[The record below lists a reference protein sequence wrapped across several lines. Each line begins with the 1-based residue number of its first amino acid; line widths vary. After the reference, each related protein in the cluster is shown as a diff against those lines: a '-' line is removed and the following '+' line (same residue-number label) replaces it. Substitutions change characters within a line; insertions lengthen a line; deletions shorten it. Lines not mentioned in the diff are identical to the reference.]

1 MDYTE
6 QKERQALYDKL
17 NEAGTNYMSTEL
29 QEISISGLQRL
40 IAIHQA
46 KNQPIEKLL
55 SALAKTGLDPDEYKH
70 SSKEAIQSAINTQQ
84 MLNEY
89 KKELEHNTYI
99 SDLQAPETGNDLA
112 RFQMY
117 EERMND
123 SPFLLDSEQAKIE
136 HNLKVEAENRL
147 RVRLG
152 LDEKPLKL
160 LSGDL
165 QILLSLG
172 EDSQKEYLSKIE
184 DPLQRQEIKQDLK
197 NLKNLQDAEKIS
209 HAEELKFLGDVWDQ
223 FDSLSKFKPQ
233 KLEQLDQYHWR
244 ISEAY
249 NTWLGELQKL
259 QKRVGRRIR
268 AEESYLRTIGQKADE
283 RQSLYRLRD
292 KLNELQENAES

>member
-55 SALAKTGLDPDEYKH
+55 SELKTAGGDPDEYKH

-197 NLKNLQDAEKIS
+197 NLKNLQEAESLRRKRELLTLSNLWTAYEKLQPQPEKLIRDGENFILSPKYNEWLKSLNDLDIKIS
-209 HAEELKFLGDVWDQ
+209 KQ
-223 FDSLSKFKPQ
+223 
-233 KLEQLDQYHWR
+233 
-244 ISEAY
+244 
-249 NTWLGELQKL
+249 
-259 QKRVGRRIR
+259 IR
-268 AEESYLRTIGQKADE
+268 AL
-283 RQSLYRLRD
+283 QSIETHMGEKVDRRASIFRLQD
-292 KLNELQENAES
+292 KTSELIEGTS